1 MQGRDGHRDRIRNA
15 YLNGEYDDAE
25 DTKILELFLS
35 LVVPRKDVKYTVYAL
50 FERFEDLEGIFGA
63 DIEELVA
70 VNGVGENVAVAIKM
84 FDELM
89 NKKAP
94 PVEYNLN
101 NYEDRI
107 EYAKRNTTIE
117 YRYCVFA
124 IGHDGEP
131 VDCVGFDEYN
141 DDAMKR
147 TMELLT
153 LQSCTGFFIAKFREN
168 EFLPNDIDMIADF
181 KLMSIEL
188 NVPLLDYVTVGF
200 GTSQSLWNSKYFR
213 ILVV

>member
-1 MQGRDGHRDRIRNA
+1 MQGRDGHRDRIRRA
-15 YLNGEYDDAE
+15 YLNGEYDDVDDA
-25 DTKILELFLS
+25 KILELFLS
-35 LVVPRKDVKYTVYAL
+35 LVVPRKDVKPAVYAL
-50 FERFEDLEGIFGA
+50 FDRFEDLEGVFSA
-63 DIEELVA
+63 PVDDLMSVD
-70 VNGVGENVAVAIKM
+70 GVGESTAVAIKM
-84 FDELM
+84 FDDLM
-89 NKKAP
+89 KHRDAP
-94 PVEYNLN
+94 KEFNLN

-107 EYAKRNTTIE
+107 EYAKRNATIE

-131 VDCVGFDEYN
+131 VDCVGFDKYN

-153 LQSCTGFFIAKFREN
+153 LQSCTGFFIAKLREN
-168 EFLPNDIDMIADF
+168 EFLPDDIDMIADF